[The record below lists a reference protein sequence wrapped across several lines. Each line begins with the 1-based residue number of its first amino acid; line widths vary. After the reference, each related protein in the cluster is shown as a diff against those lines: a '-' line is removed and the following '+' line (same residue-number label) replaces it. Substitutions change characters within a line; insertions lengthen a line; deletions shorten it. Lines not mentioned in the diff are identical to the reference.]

1 MSPQRFVATLRTV
14 ELVLRSSPPGAAV
27 VRLDTGQRL
36 GKTPLKLNVARKEAT
51 IWIQMRLDG
60 HAPVKFAVD
69 LRKDNTA
76 NVTFRSGTKSAKP
89 SRSRR
94 R

>member
-1 MSPQRFVATLRTV
+1 MSPQRLVATLRTV
-14 ELVLRSSPPGAAV
+14 ELVIRSSPPGAAV

-36 GKTPLKLNVARKEAT
+36 GRTPLKLNVARKEAV

-76 NVTFRSGTKSAKP
+76 NVTFRGGTKSAKP
-89 SRSRR
+89 SRSRHR
-94 R
+94 